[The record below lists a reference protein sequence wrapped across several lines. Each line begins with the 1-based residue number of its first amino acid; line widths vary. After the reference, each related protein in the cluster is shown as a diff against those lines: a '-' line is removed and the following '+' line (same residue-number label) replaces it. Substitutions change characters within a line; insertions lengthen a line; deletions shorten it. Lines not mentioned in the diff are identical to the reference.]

1 MGEEVGDAGFRVV
14 GHGSAELVFGDLFVG
29 DGLDD
34 FRAGDEHV
42 RGVLDHEDE
51 VGDGGGVDRASGA
64 GAHDGGDLR
73 DDARRENVAQK
84 DVGVTGERHHAFL
97 NARSA
102 GVVETD
108 DGSADAHGHVHHLDD
123 LGGVGFGE
131 RAAEDGEVL
140 SEDEDETA
148 FDASV
153 AGDEAIAEEFLLVHA
168 EVVATVGD
176 ELVGLFEGAFV
187 EEELDALA
195 GGHLAL
201 LALRGDAGFASAGF
215 GEGVAALQFGQ
226 FLLEVHAGDYKQR
239 GEGCRVTDEHCGG
252 KFTTEARR
260 TRRK

>member
-1 MGEEVGDAGFRVV
+1 M
-14 GHGSAELVFGDLFVG
+14 AEICGTTPTG
-29 DGLDD
+29 
-34 FRAGDEHV
+34 
-42 RGVLDHEDE
+42 
-51 VGDGGGVDRASGA
+51 
-64 GAHDGGDLR
+64 
-73 DDARRENVAQK
+73 ENVAQE

-97 NARSA
+97 NARAA
-102 GVVETD
+102 GVVEAD

-153 AGDEAIAEEFLLVHA
+153 AGDEAVAEELLLVHA
-168 EVVATVGD
+168 EVVAAVGD

-201 LALRGDAGFASAGF
+201 LALRGDAGFASTGL

-226 FLLEVHAGDYKQR
+226 FLLKVHAGDYKQR

-260 TRRK
+260 TRRKLEATATTNELDEGHCHLAKSHPLPKAGKCGAPTGLSLPANSRSLGRNSAAS